1 MNLWSERLGILKDL
15 PVRMPLVL
23 VCVDVSMR

>member
-15 PVRMPLVL
+15 LVRMPMML